1 MELLAAGFSL
11 SSLPGW
17 IYTALGLG
25 FVIFVHE
32 LGHFAVAKWC
42 GVRVERFSIGFG
54 PVIWSFM
61 KGETEYALSIIPFG
75 GYVKMLGQD
84 DIDPNQMAS
93 DDIAKDPR
101 SYTSKT
107 VLQRMAIISAGVI
120 MNLIT
125 GTMMFCAAFMMGLES
140 VPSTI
145 GAVSPGS
152 PAWVAGIEP
161 GDTIDNIDGYNIVTF
176 SDIMRRVTLSWEK
189 VDLKGKHHDGT
200 PYEEVIIPFKSKDDN
215 RSAIGVTKANSL
227 TLVSSADEMIQP
239 AFAGTAAADA
249 KPAFQAGDTVRQV
262 NGRPVKDYFDFR
274 DVLLKNPSSPLDV
287 LVDRAAKPGSTTVEQ
302 VKIKVAPNPVRT
314 LGLLMDIGQ
323 VSAIRKGSPADTK
336 FQKGD
341 KITQIET
348 SDGKIQAIG
357 QDLNPLELP
366 KVLADLHGQEVIIH
380 VKRER
385 QGADP
390 EPLKL
395 TLTPEDRPGWSEF
408 PFDDDSP
415 MSIPSI
421 GVTCYVLHSV
431 IGVEKGSPAEGLVQP
446 KDQIKAAELI
456 LPAGVKS
463 DSHGDK
469 PIELDFSDGKRG
481 WPFLFWTMQE
491 CPLRKVKLTV
501 ASQGSARTVE
511 LTPQA
516 AKDWFTIDRGM
527 HFDYLVNFHQDTN
540 LNVAVGRSIAETR
553 NFMGE
558 IYLILYNLFTGR
570 LSVTQM
576 HGPIGIVNAAVTIS
590 NQGFAPLLFFLAYL
604 SINLAVLN
612 FLPIP
617 VLDGGHMAFLLY
629 EGIFRKP
636 PSEKILILLTW
647 IGLIMIGT
655 LMVTVIGLDL
665 LRAFGFRK

>member
-1 MELLAAGFSL
+1 MELLAASFSL
-11 SSLPGW
+11 SSLPS
-17 IYTALGLG
+17 ILYTALGLG

-54 PVIWSFM
+54 PVILSFM

-93 DDIAKDPR
+93 EQVARDPR
-101 SYTSKT
+101 SYTAKT

-125 GTMMFCAAFMMGLES
+125 GTMMFCAAFMMGLDS

-152 PAWVAGIEP
+152 PAWVAGIQP
-161 GDTIDNIDGYNIVTF
+161 GDNIYNIDGYRIVTF

-189 VDLKGKHHDGT
+189 VELSGKHHDGT
-200 PYEEVIIPFKSKDDN
+200 DYHETIIPFKSKDDN

-227 TLVSSADEMIQP
+227 RIVDSSNELIQHV
-239 AFAGTAAADA
+239 FTGTAAAKA
-249 KPAFQAGDTVRQV
+249 TPEFKPGDVVKSV
-262 NGRPVKDYFDFR
+262 NGKPVKDHFEYR
-274 DVLLKNPSSPLDV
+274 QALMQKTNESLEVSV
-287 LVDRAAKPGSTTVEQ
+287 ERAIGKEPGKSEE
-302 VKIKVAPNPVRT
+302 VKIKVEANPVRT

-323 VSAIRKGSPADTK
+323 VSAIRKGSPADGK

-341 KITQIET
+341 KITSLET
-348 SDGKIQAIG
+348 ADGPAQAIG
-357 QDLNPLELP
+357 KEIDPLRLP
-366 KVLADLHGQEVIIH
+366 QILGELHGQEVTLN

-390 EPLKL
+390 ETLKI
-395 TLTPEDRPGWSEF
+395 TLTPENRPGWSEF
-408 PFDDDSP
+408 PFDDDAA

-421 GVTCYVLHSV
+421 GITCFVLHSV
-431 IGVEKGSPAEGLVQP
+431 ISVDPKGPAEGLVKP
-446 KDQIKAAELI
+446 KDQIKKAELI
-456 LPAGVKS
+456 LPPGVKS

-469 PIELDFSDGKRG
+469 NFELDFDNGKRS
-481 WPFLFWTMQE
+481 WPYLFWTMQE

-501 ASQGSARTVE
+501 ASQGAARTVE
-511 LTPQA
+511 LTPTPA
-516 AKDWFTIDRGM
+516 ENWYTVERGV
-527 HFDYLVNFHQDTN
+527 HFEFLVDFHRDTN
-540 LNVAVGRSIAETR
+540 LSVAMGRAVAETR

-558 IYLILYNLFTGR
+558 IYLILYNLGTGR

-576 HGPIGIVNAAVTIS
+576 HGPIGIVNAAVQIS
-590 NQGFAPLLFFLAYL
+590 DQGFAPLLFFLAYL

-629 EGIFRKP
+629 EGIRGKP
-636 PSEKILILLTW
+636 PSERILIILTW
-647 IGLIMIGT
+647 IGLAMIGS
-655 LMVTVIGLDL
+655 LMVTVLGLDI

>member
-1 MELLAAGFSL
+1 ML
-11 SSLPGW
+11 
-17 IYTALGLG
+17 YTALGLG

-54 PVIWSFM
+54 PVILSFM

-93 DDIAKDPR
+93 DQVAKDPR

-152 PAWVAGIEP
+152 PAWVAGIQP
-161 GDTIDNIDGYNIVTF
+161 GDNIYNIDGYPIVTF

-189 VDLKGKHHDGT
+189 VELRGKHHDGT
-200 PYEEVIIPFKSKDDN
+200 DYHETIVPFKSKDDN
-215 RSAIGVTKANSL
+215 RSAIGVTKASSL
-227 TLVSSADEMIQP
+227 KLVNAP
-239 AFAGTAAADA
+239 NGAVPFVFAGTAASQA
-249 KPAFQAGDTVRQV
+249 KPEFNAGDEVKLV
-262 NGRPVKDYFDFR
+262 NGKPVKDHYEFR
-274 DVLLKNPSSPLDV
+274 QALLESPQQPLEITVNRTSKTGAANPEQIV
-287 LVDRAAKPGSTTVEQ
+287 VKVDA
-302 VKIKVAPNPVRT
+302 NPFRT
-314 LGLLMDIGQ
+314 LGLRMDIGQ
-323 VSAIRKGSPADTK
+323 VSAIRKGSPAEGK
-336 FQKGD
+336 IQKGD
-341 KITQIET
+341 KITHIET
-348 SDGKIQAIG
+348 PEGKELAIG
-357 QDLNPLELP
+357 RDLDPLRLP
-366 KVLADLHGQEVIIH
+366 QLLGELHGKEVTLH
-380 VKRER
+380 LKRER
-385 QGADP
+385 QGTEP
-390 EPLKL
+390 ETPKI
-395 TLTPEDRPGWSEF
+395 TLVPDNRPGWSEP

-415 MSIPSI
+415 MSIPAI
-421 GVTCYVLHSV
+421 GITCYVLHSV
-431 IGVEKGSPAEGLVQP
+431 IGVDKDSPADGLVNP
-446 KDQIKAAELI
+446 KDQIKKAELI
-456 LPAGVKS
+456 LPPGLAS

-469 PIELDFSDGKRG
+469 TIELDFDNGKRS
-481 WPFLFWTMQE
+481 WPFLFWKIQE

-501 ASQGSARTVE
+501 ASQGTARLVE
-511 LTPQA
+511 LTPSA
-516 AKDWFTIDRGM
+516 EKDWFTIERGI
-527 HFDYLVNFHQDTN
+527 HFEVLVDFHRDTDISI
-540 LNVAVGRSIAETR
+540 AIGRSLAETR
-553 NFMGE
+553 NFMSE
-558 IYLILYNLFTGR
+558 IYLILYNLATGR

-576 HGPIGIVNAAVTIS
+576 HGPIGIVNAAVQIS
-590 NQGFAPLLFFLAYL
+590 DQGFAPLLFFLAYL

-629 EGIFRKP
+629 EGVRGKP
-636 PSEKILILLTW
+636 PSERVLIILTW
-647 IGLIMIGT
+647 VGLALIGS
-655 LMVTVIGLDL
+655 LMVTVLGLDI

>member
-1 MELLAAGFSL
+1 MELLAASFSL
-11 SSLPGW
+11 SSLPSI

-54 PVIWSFM
+54 PVILSFM

-93 DDIAKDPR
+93 EQVARDPR
-101 SYTSKT
+101 SYTAKT
-107 VLQRMAIISAGVI
+107 VFQRMAIISAGVI

-152 PAWVAGIEP
+152 PAWVAGIQP
-161 GDTIDNIDGYNIVTF
+161 GDNIYNIDGYRIVTF

-189 VDLKGKHHDGT
+189 VDLRGKHHDGT
-200 PYEEVIIPFKSKDDN
+200 DYHEVIVPFKSKDDN

-227 TLVSSADEMIQP
+227 KIVSSSNELIQHV
-239 AFAGTAAADA
+239 FTGTSAAHATPEF
-249 KPAFQAGDTVRQV
+249 KPGDLVKNV
-262 NGRPVKDYFDFR
+262 GGKAVKDHFEFR
-274 DVLLKNPSSPLDV
+274 QALLE
-287 LVDRAAKPGSTTVEQ
+287 KPGEPLEIIVERGTGKEAGKTEE
-302 VKIKVAPNPVRT
+302 VKIKVDANPVRT

-323 VSAIRKGSPADTK
+323 VAAIRKGSPAEGK
-336 FQKGD
+336 LQKGD
-341 KITQIET
+341 KITSLET
-348 SDGKIQAIG
+348 ADGKEQTMG
-357 QDLNPLELP
+357 RDLDPLRLP
-366 KVLADLHGQEVIIH
+366 QVLGELHGQEVTLNI
-380 VKRER
+380 KRER
-385 QGADP
+385 HEADP
-390 EPLKL
+390 ESLKI
-395 TLTPEDRPGWSEF
+395 TLVPENRPGWSEF
-408 PFDDDSP
+408 PFDDDAA

-421 GVTCYVLHSV
+421 GITCYVLHSV
-431 IGVEKGSPAEGLVQP
+431 ISVDPNGPAADLVKP
-446 KDQIKAAELI
+446 KDQIKKAELV

-469 PIELDFSDGKRG
+469 TIELDFDNGKRS
-481 WPFLFWTMQE
+481 WPYLFWTMQE
-491 CPLRKVKLTV
+491 CPLRKIKLTV
-501 ASQGSARTVE
+501 ASQGSAREVT
-511 LTPQA
+511 LTPKPA
-516 AKDWFTIDRGM
+516 ENWFTVDRGI
-527 HFDYLVNFHQDTN
+527 HFEFLVDFHRDTN
-540 LNVAVGRSIAETR
+540 LSVAVGRAMAETR

-558 IYLILYNLFTGR
+558 IYLILYNLATGR

-576 HGPIGIVNAAVTIS
+576 HGPIGIVNAAVQIS
-590 NQGFAPLLFFLAYL
+590 DQGFAPLLFFLAYL

-629 EGIFRKP
+629 EGVRGKP
-636 PSEKILILLTW
+636 PSERILIILTW
-647 IGLIMIGT
+647 LGLALIGSLMI
-655 LMVTVIGLDL
+655 TVLGLDI

>member
-11 SSLPGW
+11 SSLPSI

-54 PVIWSFM
+54 PVILSFM

-93 DDIAKDPR
+93 EQVARDPR
-101 SYTSKT
+101 SYTAKT

-140 VPSTI
+140 VPSSI

-152 PAWVAGIEP
+152 PAWVAGIQP
-161 GDTIDNIDGYNIVTF
+161 GDNIYNIDGYRIVTF

-189 VDLKGKHHDGT
+189 VDLRGKHHDGT
-200 PYEEVIIPFKSKDDN
+200 DYHEIIVPFKSSDN

-227 TLVSSADEMIQP
+227 KIVDSPNELIQHV
-239 AFAGTAAADA
+239 FAGTAAAKA
-249 KPAFQAGDTVRQV
+249 TPEFKPGDLVKKV
-262 NGRPVKDYFDFR
+262 NDKPVKDHFEFR
-274 DVLLKNPSSPLDV
+274 QALLG
-287 LVDRAAKPGSTTVEQ
+287 KPGESVDIIVERSTGKEPGKTEE
-302 VKIKVAPNPVRT
+302 VKIKVPANPIRT

-323 VSAIRKGSPADTK
+323 VSAVRKGSPAAGK
-336 FQKGD
+336 LQKGD
-341 KITQIET
+341 KITQLDT
-348 SDGKIQAIG
+348 SDGKLMIG
-357 QDLNPLELP
+357 SDLDPLRLP
-366 KVLADLHGQEVIIH
+366 QVLGELHGQEVTLHI
-380 VKRER
+380 KRER
-385 QGADP
+385 HEADP
-390 EPLKL
+390 EKL
-395 TLTPEDRPGWSEF
+395 EIKLTPENRPGWSEF
-408 PFDDDSP
+408 PFDDDSA

-421 GVTCYVLHSV
+421 GITCYVLHSV
-431 IGVEKGSPAEGLVQP
+431 ISVDPKGPAAELVKP
-446 KDQIKAAELI
+446 KEQIKKAELI
-456 LPAGVKS
+456 LPPGLNS
-463 DSHGDK
+463 DSHGK
-469 PIELDFSDGKRG
+469 ESLVLDFDKGKRS
-481 WPFLFWTMQE
+481 WPYLFWMMQE
-491 CPLRKVKLTV
+491 CPLRQVKLTV
-501 ASQGSARTVE
+501 ASQGSSRTVT
-511 LTPQA
+511 LTPTPA
-516 AKDWFTIDRGM
+516 DNWFSVERGI
-527 HFDYLVNFHQDTN
+527 HFEFLVDFHRDTN
-540 LNVAVGRSIAETR
+540 LSVAMGRAVAETR

-558 IYLILYNLFTGR
+558 IYLILYNLLTGR

-576 HGPIGIVNAAVTIS
+576 HGPIGIVGAAVQIS
-590 NQGFAPLLFFLAYL
+590 DQGFAPLLFFLAYL

-629 EGIFRKP
+629 EGIRGKP
-636 PSEKILILLTW
+636 PSERILILLTW
-647 IGLIMIGT
+647 IGLAMIGS
-655 LMVTVIGLDL
+655 LMITVLGMDF
-665 LRAFGFRK
+665 LRWFGFMK

>member
-11 SSLPGW
+11 SSLPSI

-54 PVIWSFM
+54 PVILSFM

-93 DDIAKDPR
+93 EQVARDPR
-101 SYTSKT
+101 SYTAKT

-125 GTMMFCAAFMMGLES
+125 GTMMFCGAFMMGLDS

-152 PAWVAGIEP
+152 PAWVAGIQP
-161 GDTIDNIDGYNIVTF
+161 GDNIYNIDGYRIVTF

-189 VDLKGKHHDGT
+189 VELSGKHHDGT
-200 PYEEVIIPFKSKDDN
+200 DYHETIIPFKSKDDN

-227 TLVSSADEMIQP
+227 RIVDSPNELIQHV
-239 AFAGTAAADA
+239 FTGTAAAKA
-249 KPAFQAGDTVRQV
+249 TPEFKPGDLVKSV
-262 NGRPVKDYFDFR
+262 NGKPVKDHFEYR
-274 DVLLKNPSSPLDV
+274 QALLEKSNESLDV
-287 LVDRAAKPGSTTVEQ
+287 VVERAIGKEPGKTEE
-302 VKIKVAPNPVRT
+302 VKIKVEANPVRT

-323 VSAIRKGSPADTK
+323 ISAIRKGSPAEGK
-336 FQKGD
+336 LQKGD
-341 KITQIET
+341 KITELET
-348 SDGKIQAIG
+348 ADGKTQAIG
-357 QDLNPLELP
+357 REIDPLRLP
-366 KVLADLHGQEVIIH
+366 QILGELHGQEVTLT

-390 EPLKL
+390 EPLKI
-395 TLTPEDRPGWSEF
+395 TLTPENRPGWSEF
-408 PFDDDSP
+408 PFDDDAA

-421 GVTCYVLHSV
+421 GITCFVLHSV
-431 IGVEKGSPAEGLVQP
+431 ISVDPKGAAEGLVKP
-446 KDQIKAAELI
+446 KDQIKKAELI

-469 PIELDFSDGKRG
+469 PIVLDFDNGKRS
-481 WPFLFWTMQE
+481 WPYLFWTMQE

-501 ASQGSARTVE
+501 ASQGAARTVE
-511 LTPQA
+511 LTPA
-516 AKDWFTIDRGM
+516 PAENWFTVERGI
-527 HFDYLVNFHQDTN
+527 HFEFLVDFHRDTN
-540 LNVAVGRSIAETR
+540 LSVAMGRAVAETR

-558 IYLILYNLFTGR
+558 IYLILYNLGTGR

-576 HGPIGIVNAAVTIS
+576 HGPIGIVNAAVQIS
-590 NQGFAPLLFFLAYL
+590 DQGFAPLLFFLAYL

-629 EGIFRKP
+629 EGIRGKP
-636 PSEKILILLTW
+636 PSERILIILTW
-647 IGLIMIGT
+647 IGLAMIGS
-655 LMVTVIGLDL
+655 LMVTVLGLDI